1 MTDVKDQVSIGQRL
15 TALEEKVSSLEAS
28 DQFTNLAFNGVLAMH
43 KAIIEEIHSN
53 RKRLKKLEKRSKAD
67 D

>member
-15 TALEEKVSSLEAS
+15 TALEAS
-28 DQFTNLAFNGVLAMH
+28 DQFTNLAFSGVLTMH
-43 KAIIEEIHSN
+43 KAMIEEINHN